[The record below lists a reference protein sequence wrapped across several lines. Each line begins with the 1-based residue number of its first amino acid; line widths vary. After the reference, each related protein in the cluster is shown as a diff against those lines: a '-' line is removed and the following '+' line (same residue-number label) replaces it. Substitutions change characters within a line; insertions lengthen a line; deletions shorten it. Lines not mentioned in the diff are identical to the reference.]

1 MNYTI
6 RPIGPEDAEG
16 AAALRRMPGVFENT
30 LGLPSYRTADS
41 KAFIA
46 GLGPDDHNF
55 VAVLD
60 DGTVIGCAG
69 LTVCSNP
76 RMRHAGSVGLYVHTD
91 YQNKGVGTA
100 LMETLLDL
108 ADNWL
113 MLVRV
118 ELEVYADN
126 ERATISMRVS
136 GGAFMNYT
144 IRPIGPED
152 AEGAA
157 ALRRMPG
164 VFENTLGLPSY
175 RTADSKAFIAGLG
188 PDDHNFVAVLDDGT
202 VIGCAGLTVCSNPRM
217 RHAGSV
223 GLYVHTDY
231 QNKGVGTALM
241 ETLLDLADN
250 WLMLVRVELEVYAD
264 NERAIHL
271 YEKLGFEQEG
281 LLRMTTVRNGRYVDE
296 YKMAR
301 IRPGVTAP

>member
-60 DGTVIGCAG
+60 DGTVIG
-69 LTVCSNP
+69 S
-76 RMRHAGSVGLYVHTD
+76 
-91 YQNKGVGTA
+91 
-100 LMETLLDL
+100 
-108 ADNWL
+108 
-113 MLVRV
+113 
-118 ELEVYADN
+118 
-126 ERATISMRVS
+126 
-136 GGAFMNYT
+136 
-144 IRPIGPED
+144 
-152 AEGAA
+152 
-157 ALRRMPG
+157 
-164 VFENTLGLPSY
+164 
-175 RTADSKAFIAGLG
+175 
-188 PDDHNFVAVLDDGT
+188 
-202 VIGCAGLTVCSNPRM
+202 AGLTVCSNPRM